1 MLIIASA
8 STDRMARWKDGLGG
22 TDEIAEVTEGSH
34 LKSSLGKHTPQV
46 LLLDLDFPGLGN
58 PATAIP
64 KLRQA
69 SPATKIVMIGKPA
82 SDELEIS
89 LFVAGVRGVC
99 SNDAEREVMRRMVAV
114 VRQGEPWIRRVL
126 VPRLVDRLNNRTS
139 ADTARLFPE
148 AGKPAELTRREQE
161 IVTLVRNG
169 ESSKQ
174 IARRLDVSEPAV
186 RAALTGMLRKIG
198 IDERLKLALML
209 NISTES

>member
-8 STDRMARWKDGLGG
+8 STDRIARWNDGLRGM
-22 TDEIAEVTEGSH
+22 DEIVEVAEGAR
-34 LKSSLGKHTPQV
+34 LKGCLGKHTPQV
-46 LLLDLDFPGLGN
+46 LLLDLEFPGLGN
-58 PATAIP
+58 PAAAIP

-69 SPATKIVMIGKPA
+69 SPATKIVVVGRPS

-89 LFVAGVRGVC
+89 LFAAGVRGVC
-99 SNDAEREVMRRMVAV
+99 GNDMEPPVMRRMVTV
-114 VRQGEPWIRRVL
+114 VRQGEPWIRRIL
-126 VPRLVDRLNNRTS
+126 VPRLVDRLNARTG
-139 ADTARLFPE
+139 ADTARLFPDS
-148 AGKPAELTRREQE
+148 GKPAELTRREQE

-174 IARRLDVSEPAV
+174 IARRLDVSEPTVKAH
-186 RAALTGMLRKIG
+186 LSGMLRKIG